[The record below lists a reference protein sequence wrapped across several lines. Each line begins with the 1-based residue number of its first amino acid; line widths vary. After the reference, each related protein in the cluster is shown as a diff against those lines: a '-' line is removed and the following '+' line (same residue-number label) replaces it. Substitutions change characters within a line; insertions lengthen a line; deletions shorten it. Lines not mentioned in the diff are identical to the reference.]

1 MSSTVSELDKLNEL
15 LKKFRFAM
23 VTTRA
28 ENGDLHAHP
37 LTVQETES
45 DGDLWF
51 IVGTHASAVEHVRR
65 DPKVG
70 LSFST
75 DGTWLSL
82 AGEAEVVDDL
92 AKLKELWSTS
102 VEAWFPDG
110 PEAPGVTLLKVSTL
124 TGEYWGSAGGRIA
137 TAIALVTSKVTGDR
151 PRGGENETFDLTD

>member
-1 MSSTVSELDKLNEL
+1 MSSAGPELGKLNEL

-28 ENGDLHAHP
+28 QDGALHAHP

-51 IVGTHASAVEHVRR
+51 IVGSHASAVEHVRR

-92 AKLKELWSTS
+92 SKLKELWSTS
-102 VEAWFPDG
+102 VEAWFPEG
-110 PEAPGVTLLKVSTL
+110 PSDPTVGLVKFSADSA
-124 TGEYWGSAGGRIA
+124 EYWDSPGGKVASALSFVR
-137 TAIALVTSKVTGDR
+137 SKVTGDALDADNQKI
-151 PRGGENETFDLTD
+151 EL